1 MFSTLQA
8 QINELQESVSQLIT
22 QQRIPFVLPAPVKL
36 FMSHY
41 SSSCLLIQ
49 WDTPT
54 YIQYPPLMGYKIYV
68 NGESEGMVNPGK
80 NKAYIEGLDAAV
92 TYRITVR
99 ALYEGNLE
107 SPDSNMVM
115 ASLDSSPLP
124 YQSFPD
130 QQNVS
135 QDELREDSYLLEDT
149 SFGGLK
155 KGITFVKYSS
165 NKKQQSP
172 ISSPH
177 ETKEQHISPHV
188 YDTKVQTRSPH
199 PPSPGENKNQPIS
212 PPPPLPLPHHS
223 RRQST
228 PAPQD
233 VVQQSL
239 PSIPPSQLYTP
250 SSKELNAALF
260 TFVSTSDAD
269 TKKLHSMKKETATT
283 GQVEMIQSNKE
294 EMYTENSTNIK
305 QLQDSIELNDTV
317 KPQLQVLPTD
327 EVDKQGLV
335 DDSACSSNINS
346 EMYCSNEL
354 LSYTTVENN
363 VFKTPDDIDEN
374 RSITVNP
381 FSIKMTITGSRKPTR
396 FFQDPTVQKMS
407 PAGSN
412 KLYVQESLPVNSK
425 TTLPTLSSPPSLA
438 PVKPEIL
445 VATTTTIK
453 PSHSLPSLD
462 LTSQSELYQ
471 KSFYKSTDPIENRSR
486 LYQRSFYH
494 SVDPVPS
501 LQFSPPDPDS

>member
-1 MFSTLQA
+1 
-8 QINELQESVSQLIT
+8 
-22 QQRIPFVLPAPVKL
+22 
-36 FMSHY
+36 
-41 SSSCLLIQ
+41 
-49 WDTPT
+49 
-54 YIQYPPLMGYKIYV
+54 
-68 NGESEGMVNPGK
+68 
-80 NKAYIEGLDAAV
+80 
-92 TYRITVR
+92 
-99 ALYEGNLE
+99 
-107 SPDSNMVM
+107 MVM
-115 ASLDSSPLP
+115 ASLGSSPLP

-130 QQNVS
+130 QQN
-135 QDELREDSYLLEDT
+135 ELREDSYLLEDT
-149 SFGGLK
+149 SFDGLK

-177 ETKEQHISPHV
+177 ETKEQLISPHV
-188 YDTKVQTRSPH
+188 YDTKVQTHSPH

-212 PPPPLPLPHHS
+212 PPPPPPPSPHHS

-250 SSKELNAALF
+250 NSKELNVALF
-260 TFVSTSDAD
+260 TFVSTSDAN
-269 TKKLHSMKKETATT
+269 TKELHSIKKEMATT
-283 GQVEMIQSNKE
+283 GQVEMIQSNKG
-294 EMYTENSTNIK
+294 EMYTDNTTNIK

-317 KPQLQVLPTD
+317 KAQLQVLSSD
-327 EVDKQGLV
+327 EVGKQGSG
-335 DDSACSSNINS
+335 DDSACSNNINS
-346 EMYCSNEL
+346 EMYSSNEL
-354 LSYTTVENN
+354 LSNTTVEDN

-374 RSITVNP
+374 WSIPVNP
-381 FSIKMTITGSRKPTR
+381 FSIKMPIPGSRKPTR
-396 FFQDPTVQKMS
+396 FFRDPTVQKTS

-412 KLYVQESLPVNSK
+412 TLYVQESLPVNSK

-438 PVKPEIL
+438 PVKLEKL

-494 SVDPVPS
+494 SLDPVPS

>member
-1 MFSTLQA
+1 
-8 QINELQESVSQLIT
+8 
-22 QQRIPFVLPAPVKL
+22 
-36 FMSHY
+36 
-41 SSSCLLIQ
+41 
-49 WDTPT
+49 
-54 YIQYPPLMGYKIYV
+54 
-68 NGESEGMVNPGK
+68 
-80 NKAYIEGLDAAV
+80 
-92 TYRITVR
+92 
-99 ALYEGNLE
+99 
-107 SPDSNMVM
+107 MVM

-188 YDTKVQTRSPH
+188 YDTKVQTHSPH

-212 PPPPLPLPHHS
+212 PPPPTPSPHHS

-250 SSKELNAALF
+250 NSKELNVALF
-260 TFVSTSDAD
+260 TFVSSSDAD
-269 TKKLHSMKKETATT
+269 TKELHSMKKETVTT
-283 GQVEMIQSNKE
+283 GQVEMIQSIKG
-294 EMYTENSTNIK
+294 EMYTENTTK
-305 QLQDSIELNDTV
+305 QLQDSIELHDSV
-317 KPQLQVLPTD
+317 KPQFQVLPSD
-327 EVDKQGLV
+327 EVDKQGSV
-335 DDSACSSNINS
+335 DDSACSNTIHS
-346 EMYCSNEL
+346 EMYSSNDM
-354 LSYTTVENN
+354 LSYTTVEDN
-363 VFKTPDDIDEN
+363 VFKTPDYIDEN

-381 FSIKMTITGSRKPTR
+381 FSIKMTVTGSRKPTR
-396 FFQDPTVQKMS
+396 FFQDPTIQKTS

-412 KLYVQESLPVNSK
+412 QLYLQESLPVNSK

-438 PVKPEIL
+438 PVKPEKL

-471 KSFYKSTDPIENRSR
+471 KSFYSSTDPIENRTR

-501 LQFSPPDPDS
+501 LQFSPPDPES